1 MPISDRS
8 YERLDRG
15 IRLGLSLWA
24 ESDKEKRLGEERK
37 KVRAEERKYR
47 ESQERRQKKAFE
59 WKTEDRQKKKNYDVL
74 KGELRLG
81 DALIDAGNIREGA
94 ARYVNAYNKK
104 WPDRKK
110 AILSFRSDKPDAKST
125 AEWDSRP
132 GLAGNEIALA
142 LETGELV
149 AFKSIEEFKKFA
161 KSVMSPN
168 EYLKASKA
176 SESAVA
182 EMNAQEKPFRTNEG
196 PYINTWVM
204 GPDGNPVRG
213 PAVPYKEKMPITE
226 AERMGLKIKATEKA
240 IGEPLTTAEVKQVRL
255 GIKPT
260 KKEKAVAPGK
270 QRDKFKKDLD
280 LIMRP
285 FHKEESLYDE
295 LGDLTKEGKSAFNV
309 VLSLIEKARKDYKS
323 LTTQEKANLKHARR
337 ASEMFD
343 KISETISAEYEREPE
358 SGSNWQQYRRTPA
371 AGSSQARTK
380 LPPGEEKKF
389 QEWYSYWADYAS
401 LDPNPDD
408 PRHKYDYRAA
418 YQQGVEPEIDPRD
431 GQYHWP
437 STYKDLDHPNRF
449 VNGVDTI
456 SGGVPTPYQQP
467 RQGISPIPR
476 SYR

>member
-37 KVRAEERKYR
+37 KVRAEERKYK
-47 ESQERRQKKAFE
+47 ESQERRQQEAFE
-59 WKTEDRQKKKNYDVL
+59 WKTEDRQKKKDYDVF
-74 KGELRLG
+74 KGELHLG

-182 EMNAQEKPFRTNEG
+182 KMNAQEKPFRTNEG

-213 PAVPYKEKMPITE
+213 PAVPYKEKMPRTE

-260 KKEKAVAPGK
+260 KKEKAITPGK

-280 LIMRP
+280 LVLRP
-285 FHKEESLYDE
+285 FKSKPSSSIFDDEGDMTDSGKNALDTALKLVEKADKNPESL
-295 LGDLTKEGKSAFNV
+295 TVA
-309 VLSLIEKARKDYKS
+309 EKKK
-323 LTTQEKANLKHARR
+323 LPHARR
-337 ASEMFD
+337 AWQMFS
-343 KISETISAEYEREPE
+343 KISETISTEYEREPE
-358 SGSNWQQYRRTPA
+358 SGSSWQQYRSTP
-371 AGSSQARTK
+371 G
-380 LPPGEEKKF
+380 
-389 QEWYSYWADYAS
+389 
-401 LDPNPDD
+401 
-408 PRHKYDYRAA
+408 
-418 YQQGVEPEIDPRD
+418 
-431 GQYHWP
+431 
-437 STYKDLDHPNRF
+437 
-449 VNGVDTI
+449 TI
-456 SGGVPTPYQQP
+456 TPQSGGGPPTLP
-467 RQGISPIPR
+467 RQGITPIPP
-476 SYR
+476 SY